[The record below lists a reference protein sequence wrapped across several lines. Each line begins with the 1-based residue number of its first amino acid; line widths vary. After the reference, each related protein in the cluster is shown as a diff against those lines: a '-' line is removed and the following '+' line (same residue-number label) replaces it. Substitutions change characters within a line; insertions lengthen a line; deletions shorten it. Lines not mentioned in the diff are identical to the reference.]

1 MSLRTELE
9 TYCYTILITVL
20 ELLLDNYKA
29 VFQSLT
35 LHWLTLIIRW
45 LLVTSRGV

>member
-9 TYCYTILITVL
+9 TYYYTIRITVQ
-20 ELLLDNYKA
+20 EQLLDNYKA
-29 VFQSLT
+29 AFHSLT